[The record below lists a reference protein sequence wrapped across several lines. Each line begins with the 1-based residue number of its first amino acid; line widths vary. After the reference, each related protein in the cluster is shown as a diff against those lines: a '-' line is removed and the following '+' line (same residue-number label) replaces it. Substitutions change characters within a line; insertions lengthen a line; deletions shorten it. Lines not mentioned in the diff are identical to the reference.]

1 MTVQFPKLEPWQRDC
16 FTVLQRLSTDIDH
29 DSNSWIVI
37 KSRRQVGK
45 SALLKVAL
53 LYVSLLR
60 KNAVSIFCSPV
71 ISQSRKVFDEVA
83 KSVPS
88 LISKSNASTLS
99 LEFINGSKIDFVS
112 SEQGKSIRGKTVKGG
127 GLLVVDEAAFVS
139 DDFFYGILVPTT
151 NVNKST
157 ILIASSPFVRKGFF
171 YDLFEKGG
179 EGIYTFDWCLYD
191 TSKYLSDDMLQRYR
205 DSLPRRIFQ
214 TEYMG
219 EFADGDSYIFGD
231 FKDCINDHYQYRG
244 GDVILGVDWGSGS
257 GEDYTVISVIEK
269 QQDKIVVL
277 KQIAFNDKGPEATIE
292 EIKHLN
298 AFYNAKLIIVEK
310 NSIGKVYLDLLRK
323 QLKNVKPF
331 ETTNSSKNSIINSL
345 ALKIER
351 KEIIIPK
358 DRALIAELSFFQS
371 KVNKNGTVT
380 YSAPNGQHDDR
391 VMSLAIG
398 LSGFKNSYTI
408 R

>member
-1 MTVQFPKLEPWQRDC
+1 MKVKFPKLEKWQEDC
-16 FTVLQRLSTDIDH
+16 FQAVIQ
-29 DSNSWIVI
+29 NYGKWIIV

-45 SALLKVAL
+45 SALLKAL
-53 LYVSLLR
+53 LLYSSL
-60 KNAVSIFCSPV
+60 KNKGAVSILCSPV
-71 ISQSRKVFDEVA
+71 ISQSRKIFEEVVKMA
-83 KSVPS
+83 SNLVAQ
-88 LISKSNASTLS
+88 SNASLLS
-99 LEFINGSKIDFVS
+99 VTFINGSKIEFVS
-112 SEQGKSIRGKTVKGG
+112 AEQGSSIRGKTVKNG

-139 DDFFYGILVPTT
+139 DDFFYGVLVPTT
-151 NVNKST
+151 NVYKASIIMT
-157 ILIASSPFVRKGFF
+157 SSPFVKKGFF
-171 YDLFEKGG
+171 YELFSSPNENTL
-179 EGIYTFDWCLYD
+179 TFDWCNYD
-191 TSKYLSDDMLQRYR
+191 TSKYLSKETLEMYKN
-205 DSLPRRIFQ
+205 SLPRRIFQ

-231 FKDCINDHYQYRG
+231 FKDCVSNWCQYQG

-269 QQDKIVVL
+269 QQDKIVLL
-277 KQIAFNDKGPEATIE
+277 KQVAFNDKGPEATIE

-298 AFYNAKLIIVEK
+298 AFYNAKLVIVEK

-331 ETTNSSKNSIINSL
+331 DTTNTSKNSIINSL
-345 ALKIER
+345 ALNIER
-351 KEIIIPK
+351 KEILLPK
-358 DRALIAELSFFQS
+358 DRELIAELSFFQS